1 MPCKTDTL
9 LKGSRRA
16 HPSPTAQKKPSLNL
30 SWYLSIKQAYLLAA
44 GNYPQLLRLKRSL
57 NGILTTPILVCSFF
71 TPMKLFVLQ

>member
-9 LKGSRRA
+9 LKESRRA

-44 GNYPQLLRLKRSL
+44 GDYPQ
-57 NGILTTPILVCSFF
+57 
-71 TPMKLFVLQ
+71 